1 VDRTDA
7 RIALSFD
14 ACAMYAAEPFTLSRA
29 SELRDIHRALET
41 LGAQSWADRADEQ
54 ALDRL
59 WEAFGRVQRYV
70 ETDAGTDLVRL
81 AKDAFF
87 RALFE
92 GAGRSIVPESLRRVE
107 HRMRVVRAAS
117 LATPGRPAEMLEELA
132 AILAAATARDTR
144 ALTQA
149 CAEHLDREFASGVR
163 VLTGV
168 TER

>member
-1 VDRTDA
+1 MRGSSRHSMLPPCTPPSRSPSA
-7 RIALSFD
+7 GRPS
-14 ACAMYAAEPFTLSRA
+14 CATSTAPSRP
-29 SELRDIHRALET
+29 SERRAGPT
-41 LGAQSWADRADEQ
+41 APTTQ

-59 WEAFGRVQRYV
+59 WEAFERVQRYV

-92 GAGRSIVPESLRRVE
+92 GAGRSVVPESLRRVE
-107 HRMRVVRAAS
+107 HRMRVVRSAS

-132 AILAAATARDTR
+132 AILAAATARDTQ

-163 VLTGV
+163 VLS
-168 TER
+168 R

>member
-1 VDRTDA
+1 
-7 RIALSFD
+7 
-14 ACAMYAAEPFTLSRA
+14 MYAAEPFTLSRA

-144 ALTQA
+144 ALTEA
-149 CAEHLDREFASGVR
+149 CVAHLDSEFASGVR

-168 TER
+168 TEL